1 MIYQD
6 SELKKIDS
14 LEQKTDNLTRR
25 QDNGFDFMKYFMGNS
40 PQAQAQQNQIQ
51 PQQNQVQPRQY
62 QQPLSLQQQ
71 HQLQQQQL
79 TQQQQQRQQQLQQL
93 QQQQLL
99 QQLQQLQAARSNEVL
114 QDNTAHQQQQQ
125 TVNREGG
132 YGTIGIG
139 GYNQQ
144 PKQIGISIGGGAKPG
159 NVVSVGNIL
168 TLLPRIMNVLSAGGK
183 VMFGV
188 ELGNNFYFG
197 PVGAKPLYKG

>member
-1 MIYQD
+1 
-6 SELKKIDS
+6 
-14 LEQKTDNLTRR
+14 
-25 QDNGFDFMKYFMGNS
+25 MKYFMGNS
-40 PQAQAQQNQIQ
+40 PQAQAQAQQNQVQ

-62 QQPLSLQQQ
+62 QQPLTIQQQ

-79 TQQQQQRQQQLQQL
+79 SQQQQQRQQQLQQL

-99 QQLQQLQAARSNEVL
+99 QQLQQLQAARSNEVI
-114 QDNTAHQQQQQ
+114 QDNTVHQQQQQ

-132 YGTIGIG
+132 YGTVGIG
-139 GYNQQ
+139 GYQQ
-144 PKQIGISIGGGAKPG
+144 PKQIGISIGGGGAKPG
-159 NVVSVGNIL
+159 NVISVGNIL
-168 TLLPRIMNVLSAGGK
+168 TLLPRIINVLSAGGK